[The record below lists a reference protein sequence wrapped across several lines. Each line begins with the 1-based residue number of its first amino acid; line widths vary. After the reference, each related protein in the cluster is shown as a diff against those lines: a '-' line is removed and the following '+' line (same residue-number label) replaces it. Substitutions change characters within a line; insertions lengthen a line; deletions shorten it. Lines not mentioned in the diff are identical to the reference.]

1 MVFNTVKI
9 KILTSILL
17 LFIAANTASD
27 TVTFQSFVGA
37 NILNK
42 EYLET
47 PFYIF
52 ALGKYEKRQNRVE
65 SENYLI
71 KSGDLFRET
80 HEFQR
85 GADEK
90 IIFDFYKNQLPTDIK
105 LLFSCE
111 KRACGESNNWA
122 NDHFKIKQLYGLNQ
136 YQRYSAYQF
145 NDDHF
150 ITLYSVRR
158 GNGRVYMQMDVL
170 REQLPTAD
178 TNVTTGTTVTT
189 ATTPQ

>member
-1 MVFNTVKI
+1 MAFNTVKI
-9 KILTSILL
+9 NTLVPMLL
-17 LFIAANTASD
+17 LLLMLLISVNTKSD
-27 TVTFQSFVGA
+27 TVTFQPFVGA
-37 NILNK
+37 NILYK
-42 EYLET
+42 ERLET

-65 SENYLI
+65 PENFLV
-71 KSGDLFRET
+71 KSGELFRET

-85 GADEK
+85 GSDEE
-90 IIFDFYKNQLPTDIK
+90 IIFYFYKNQLPIDAK

-122 NDHFKIKQLYGLNQ
+122 NVHFEIKQLYGSNQ
-136 YQRYSAYQF
+136 YQRYSAYQLK
-145 NDDHF
+145 DDHF

-170 REQLPTAD
+170 KEKLPT
-178 TNVTTGTTVTT
+178 TTSSTTTSST
-189 ATTPQ
+189 APQ